1 MSDTRRHGG
10 ARDGRKNWCRDAAAW
25 MSRERGERFK
35 RALRRG
41 HRGDVVRRGWNGDTA
56 TRRDNNRRRRAAD
69 KVTIRGAVADM
80 IGEEEELALWALE
93 C

>member
-1 MSDTRRHGG
+1 MSDTRRYGG
-10 ARDGRKNWCRDAAAW
+10 AQDGRKNCCRAAAPW
-25 MSRERGERFK
+25 MSRERGGRFE
-35 RALRRG
+35 RALRRS

-69 KVTIRGAVADM
+69 KVTIRGAVADR